1 MNSYRRPPSDN
12 LMKPDTRLT
21 NWELPD
27 NGTNKQMVD
36 GTDNWIAEWDKQV
49 DNFMKETAIHDGGL
63 KMTSNIFQKVHT
75 NILYLYRT
83 MAAVYK
89 TVFL

>member
-1 MNSYRRPPSDN
+1 MLEPLGKKGMNSYRRPPSDN

-36 GTDNWIAEWDKQV
+36 GTDNWIAEWDK
-49 DNFMKETAIHDGGL
+49 
-63 KMTSNIFQKVHT
+63 
-75 NILYLYRT
+75 
-83 MAAVYK
+83 
-89 TVFL
+89 